1 MSKRNRP
8 VVAEAAEQ
16 ESELHEVYAAWLQ
29 SVVPDFDGAMR
40 AVANAR
46 VRDAMRLT
54 LERAGPQPGV
64 AACRKHGAAGRA
76 VWVWSDLHLGHEA
89 ILRHARRPFGNA
101 QHMAAEL
108 QARALAA
115 GMAPDDWLICP
126 GDLAFI
132 GDAEVRAWLRG
143 IPGRKVLILGN
154 HDVDGRHHKNPLR
167 WGLEGVTDSLELT
180 LGSTRL
186 WLTHYPID
194 AALLPAGVVNVHGH
208 IHQHLVEGQ
217 KHLNVCVEHTGY
229 RPLRLDEVLRQHGLR

>member
-1 MSKRNRP
+1 
-8 VVAEAAEQ
+8 
-16 ESELHEVYAAWLQ
+16 
-29 SVVPDFDGAMR
+29 
-40 AVANAR
+40 
-46 VRDAMRLT
+46 
-54 LERAGPQPGV
+54 
-64 AACRKHGAAGRA
+64 
-76 VWVWSDLHLGHEA
+76 
-89 ILRHARRPFGNA
+89 
-101 QHMAAEL
+101 MAAEL
-108 QARALAA
+108 QACALAA
-115 GMAPDDWLICP
+115 GMAPDDWLICL